1 MKLLHIAGLLALGV
15 FVVALAACASG
26 GGDDGTEP
34 AAAAVLRIEPAEQT
48 VACGREPVAIRVFL
62 DDLAARPSP
71 NQPEVSY
78 GMAGFQF
85 LLRYDPDIVRIADPA
100 VDVELNPSLDEE
112 DPDGD
117 GVRRDFFLL
126 SNVDDLAGEALL
138 GGVSLVPGGSG
149 ADNLEEG
156 PAPGADGEPLLLLTV
171 RFLTVGQ
178 GSTALTL
185 RDPAGQRH
193 PSLEEPAVADA
204 NAKAY
209 EPLTVHNA
217 TLTVQGGDCP
227 PAPVPTP

>member
-1 MKLLHIAGLLALGV
+1 MKLLHIAGLLAFGV
-15 FVVALAACASG
+15 FVIALVACAS

-34 AAAAVLRIEPAEQT
+34 AAAVLRIEPAEQT
-48 VACGREPVAIRVFL
+48 VACGREPVGIRVFL
-62 DDLAARPSP
+62 DELAARPSP
-71 NQPEVSY
+71 SQSDVSY

-85 LLRYDPDIVRIADPA
+85 LLRYDPDIVRIADPD
-100 VDVELNPSLDEE
+100 VDVELNAALDQE

-156 PAPGADGEPLLLLTV
+156 PAPAANGEPLLLLTV

-178 GSTALTL
+178 GSTVLTL

-204 NAKAY
+204 SAKAY

-217 TLTVQGGDCP
+217 TLTVEGGDCP
-227 PAPVPTP
+227 PAPSPVPTP